1 MANNDINTGIKDAI
15 VPEATPEEIAAFDIQ
30 DHLIRFLLDE
40 PFYGRIT
47 RCLDKEA
54 TTSIATAGVTVVD
67 GNLKLFYNPAFCAGL
82 LKEGANKVKG
92 LLKHEALH
100 LVFEHCTTRRLSPHS
115 VANLAA
121 DCAINSLIPE
131 NELPNCGIWPG
142 KAELLSHADP
152 IMRLIGGF
160 PKGESQEW
168 YFTKLM
174 EDPNVQEALENASGQ
189 PGDGDGDG
197 EGPSMPGS
205 LDDHDGWDE
214 MSEEER
220 EVAKGKVKAALSKAV
235 DECDKTGQWGS
246 VSSELRKDIRALVSK
261 QIDWRKVLRNWVGMT
276 RRANRSTSWQRLNKR
291 MPGVVKG
298 PRRGYTCSIATYID
312 QSGSVGNKELALLFG
327 ELNNLASRRQID
339 LFNFDTEVDE
349 KSKIT
354 LKRGRTAP
362 PLRTRCG
369 GTDFSAPMKHI
380 DNNKSSY
387 DGMIILTDGEAGDPG
402 PPLRGVRRCWV
413 ITPGC
418 ELLFTPHSTDTVI
431 KLEWPKGEA

>member
-1 MANNDINTGIKDAI
+1 M
-15 VPEATPEEIAAFDIQ
+15 
-30 DHLIRFLLDE
+30 
-40 PFYGRIT
+40 
-47 RCLDKEA
+47 
-54 TTSIATAGVTVVD
+54 
-67 GNLKLFYNPAFCAGL
+67 
-82 LKEGANKVKG
+82 
-92 LLKHEALH
+92 
-100 LVFEHCTTRRLSPHS
+100 
-115 VANLAA
+115 ANLAA

-142 KAELLSHADP
+142 KADLLDHQDP
-152 IMRLIGGF
+152 IMRLIGEF

-205 LDDHDGWDE
+205 LDDHEGWDE

-246 VSSELRKDIRALVSK
+246 VSSELRKDIRAMVSK
-261 QIDWRKVLRNWVGMT
+261 QIDWRKLLRNWVGMT

-291 MPGVVKG
+291 LPGTVKG
-298 PRRGYTCSIATYID
+298 PRRGYTCSIATYVD
-312 QSGSVGNKELALLFG
+312 QSGSVGDKELELLFG

-349 KSKIT
+349 KSKVT
-354 LKRGRTAP
+354 LKRGRTTLP
-362 PLRTRCG
+362 KRTRCG

-413 ITPGC
+413 ITPGRK
-418 ELLFTPHSTDTVI
+418 LFFTPHPGDQVI
-431 KLEWPKGEA
+431 TMTWPKEVA

>member
-115 VANLAA
+115 VANIAA

-142 KAELLSHADP
+142 KAELLTHADP

-235 DECDKTGQWGS
+235 DECDKTGQ
-246 VSSELRKDIRALVSK
+246 
-261 QIDWRKVLRNWVGMT
+261 
-276 RRANRSTSWQRLNKR
+276 
-291 MPGVVKG
+291 
-298 PRRGYTCSIATYID
+298 
-312 QSGSVGNKELALLFG
+312 
-327 ELNNLASRRQID
+327 
-339 LFNFDTEVDE
+339 
-349 KSKIT
+349 
-354 LKRGRTAP
+354 
-362 PLRTRCG
+362 
-369 GTDFSAPMKHI
+369 
-380 DNNKSSY
+380 
-387 DGMIILTDGEAGDPG
+387 
-402 PPLRGVRRCWV
+402 
-413 ITPGC
+413 
-418 ELLFTPHSTDTVI
+418 
-431 KLEWPKGEA
+431 